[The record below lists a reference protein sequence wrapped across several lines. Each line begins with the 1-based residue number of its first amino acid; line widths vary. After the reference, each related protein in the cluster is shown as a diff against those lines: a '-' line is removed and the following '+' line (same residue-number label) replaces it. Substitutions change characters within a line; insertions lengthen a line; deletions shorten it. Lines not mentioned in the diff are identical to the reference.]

1 MKKKVKKSKK
11 KNKRKSYELKK
22 KKKLKI
28 RKKTKRIKI
37 IKKRKKSL
45 KIKKKS
51 GKLRKRLKTRKR
63 AKSIKIAKKTESFR
77 TSKKLAQFKTLTV
90 RKVLSFIL
98 QPFVKFFTELKKKR
112 KQKRLKKI
120 DFEKK
125 EKERQIK
132 EEEVLRKKMQEY
144 ELQNEVRIARMR
156 SQDLK
161 KFIREDQAILRQ
173 EQAERNRRFLE
184 SIKLQKKIESYRSRE
199 LKQIKA
205 AEMAALKEERDDYR
219 PVLDRIEKIKKKYN
233 LIREQK
239 IREKLQSLGLAVG
252 ATDTKESLLEKQK
265 AYEEH
270 RQKIEL
276 ILESFYRSANSLVF
290 QLNKKYIPRHK
301 SILRCINRLY
311 ENSECLIR
319 YDDELDE
326 NFLVLVYLEN
336 SDEKQGKIIV
346 ENKLNPERYETKS
359 FFRSQIFQ
367 YSDYLVESLCN
378 HIDRERQKKAS

>member
-1 MKKKVKKSKK
+1 MPKKKKNSKKTKKKSKK
-11 KNKRKSYELKK
+11 R
-22 KKKLKI
+22 
-28 RKKTKRIKI
+28 KI
-37 IKKRKKSL
+37 IKKRKQSI

-51 GKLRKRLKTRKR
+51 RKTRKR
-63 AKSIKIAKKTESFR
+63 KKLKTKKKAKRIKI
-77 TSKKLAQFKTLTV
+77 TSKIRSFGTGNQLTQLKELTV
-90 RKVLSFIL
+90 KKVLSFIF
-98 QPFVKFFTELKKKR
+98 QPIVKFFTELKKKR

-120 DFEKK
+120 DFERR

-132 EEEVLRKKMQEY
+132 EEEVLRKEMIEY
-144 ELQNEVRIARMR
+144 ELKNEIRMARMR

-161 KFIREDQAILRQ
+161 KFIREDQAILRR
-173 EQAERNRRFLE
+173 EQADRNRRFLE
-184 SIKLQKKIESYRSRE
+184 SIRLQKKIESYRIRE

-239 IREKLQSLGLAVG
+239 IREKLQSLGLVVG
-252 ATDTKESLLEKQK
+252 ATDTKESLIEKQR

-319 YDDELDE
+319 YDDEVDE

-346 ENKLNPERYETKS
+346 ENKSNPERYETKS
-359 FFRSQIFQ
+359 FLRSQIFQ